1 MARAAAWSG
10 GRRARP
16 STGCAGLVYDGAAG
30 HLREELLEHA
40 VGPHLDVGVPLG
52 KVAQVCGLDGQ
63 LEAEQL
69 VVGLEVA
76 QLEYLLGGARRAGR
90 RRTRTELSRHL
101 DAVDA
106 KPRRGRRRREGIT
119 DKCGL

>member
-76 QLEYLLGGARRAGR
+76 QLEHLLGGARRAGGV
-90 RRTRTELSRHL
+90 LGS
-101 DAVDA
+101 A
-106 KPRRGRRRREGIT
+106 PRMAYLLRGRAQGGSGEG
-119 DKCGL
+119 

>member
-76 QLEYLLGGARRAGR
+76 QLEHLLGGARRAGGV
-90 RRTRTELSRHL
+90 L
-101 DAVDA
+101 DGAPPDGVPA
-106 KPRRGRRRREGIT
+106 QGARARGAQGEG
-119 DKCGL
+119 